1 MNNMTFY
8 KYKVRWWH
16 ANEDV
21 DLVDE
26 GFIAAT
32 SYADAVKQLEE
43 EGFDFID
50 TIEVSTINDSFMLS
64 YEDILKTFN
73 IQPDQ
78 SRLGPQI
85 IEALKDAIE
94 QKEED

>member
-8 KYKVRWWH
+8 KYKVRWWYSEEG
-16 ANEDV
+16 A

-43 EGFDFID
+43 EGFDCID
-50 TIEVSTINDSFMLS
+50 TIEVSAVNDSFLLS
-64 YEDILKTFN
+64 YEDILEAFGV
-73 IQPDQ
+73 QPAK
-78 SRLGPQI
+78 SHLGPQI

>member
-8 KYKVRWWH
+8 KYKVHWWYSDEE
-16 ANEDV
+16 A

-43 EGFDFID
+43 EGFDYID
-50 TIEVSTINDSFMLS
+50 TIEVSAVNDSFLLS
-64 YEDILKTFN
+64 YEDILEAFN

-94 QKEED
+94 KKEED

>member
-8 KYKVRWWH
+8 KYKVRWWCSDEEG
-16 ANEDV
+16 A
-21 DLVDE
+21 LVDE

-32 SYADAVKQLEE
+32 SYTDAVKQLEE
-43 EGFDFID
+43 EGFDSID
-50 TIEVSTINDSFMLS
+50 TIEVSAVNDSFLLS
-64 YEDILKTFN
+64 YEDILVTFG
-73 IQPDQ
+73 IQPDK

-94 QKEED
+94 QKEEG